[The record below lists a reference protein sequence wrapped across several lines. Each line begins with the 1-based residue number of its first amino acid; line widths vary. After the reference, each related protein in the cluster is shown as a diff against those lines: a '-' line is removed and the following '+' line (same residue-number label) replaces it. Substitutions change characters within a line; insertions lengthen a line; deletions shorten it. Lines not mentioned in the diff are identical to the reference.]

1 VNEQTIRTVFAIK
14 FFMQGKKQLQPKAL
28 YTITLEQL
36 VPADNYYRRLN
47 KAIDLNWLYKMTKE
61 YYGSE
66 GQESIDPVVFFKIC
80 LTGYI
85 NNISSDRR
93 LMEHCSDSLG
103 IRLFLGYDIDEPL
116 PWHSTISR
124 TRQLYGEEV
133 FKQLFEEV
141 FEKCVQSGMIAG
153 HTQAIDGA
161 FLKANASKDSLEIKQ
176 VSESVEEYLLANI
189 KANTSPRRPAKINRA
204 DDEQQHMQGDEDEQT
219 RQLKELDTRY
229 QRQSKEYE
237 EMPGSESRGKFLS
250 NKTHYSPT
258 DPDARIAVKPGKPRE
273 LYYNG
278 QIAVDTAHH
287 VITHAQSFTAD
298 GKDCRDLIS
307 ITKQLQQRLQ
317 PNGLIIEKIAADAAY
332 SSGENYQYL
341 EQQNI
346 TPYIPL
352 LGGALSG
359 SEGFIYDEQNDWYTC
374 ANNKRLKG
382 KGEAVDDGRG
392 HLVKKY
398 YSLQSDCKHCPLR
411 KTCISNKAKTK
422 KIQHSIYKAELQRAK
437 ARQQTVK
444 AKVMKRK
451 RSSTVEPVWGTL
463 INYTGMKRLNAR
475 GLQAANKMLLLA
487 ATVYNLKKWMRF
499 IPVHSN
505 IKALPKTN
513 EKRSVAIVISC
524 IFRLIAGRINPVIF
538 FHQQFTFFTIQN
550 NQPANGL

>member
-1 VNEQTIRTVFAIK
+1 
-14 FFMQGKKQLQPKAL
+14 MQGKKQLQPKML

-36 VPADNYYRRLN
+36 VGPDNFYRRLN
-47 KAIDLNWLYKMTKE
+47 KAIDLQWLYKNTKI

-66 GQESIDPVVFFKIC
+66 GQESIDPVVFFKMC
-80 LTGYI
+80 LVGYI
-85 NNISSDRR
+85 NNINSDRK
-93 LMEHCSDSLG
+93 LTEYCADSLG
-103 IRLFLGYDIDEPL
+103 IRLFLGYDLDEPL

-133 FKQLFEEV
+133 FKQLFEQV
-141 FEKCVQSGMIAG
+141 FKKCMNSGMIAG
-153 HTQAIDGA
+153 HTQALDGA

-176 VSESVEEYLLANI
+176 VSQSVDAYLLENI
-189 KANTSPRRPAKINRA
+189 KANTTPRRPAKINRA
-204 DDEQQHMQGDEDEQT
+204 DQEQQHMDGNDEEQT

-229 QRQSKEYE
+229 QRQGKNYE
-237 EMPGSESRGKFLS
+237 EMPGSEGRGKFLS

-298 GKDCRDLIS
+298 GKDCRDLIT
-307 ITKQLQQRLQ
+307 IAEQLQTRLHQ
-317 PNGLIIEKIAADAAY
+317 HGMQVEKLLADGAY

-341 EQQNI
+341 ERNNI

-359 SEGFIYDEQNDWYTC
+359 SEGFVYDEINDWYIC
-374 ANNKRLKG
+374 RNNKILKG

-398 YSLQSDCKHCPLR
+398 FSLQSDCKNCPLR
-411 KTCISNKAKTK
+411 SSCITEKAKTK
-422 KIQHSIYKAELQRAK
+422 KIQHSIYKAALERAK
-437 ARQQTVK
+437 VRQQTVMAK
-444 AKVMKRK
+444 AMKRK

-463 INYTGMKRLNAR
+463 INFTGMKRLNAR
-475 GLQAANKMLLLA
+475 GLKAANKMLLLA
-487 ATVYNLKKWMRF
+487 ATVYNLKKWLRF
-499 IPVHSN
+499 TAPKTA
-505 IKALPKTN
+505 IKAMALLKIKAGEGFWLLKTAF
-513 EKRSVAIVISC
+513 KKTIWSPIASIK
-524 IFRLIAGRINPVIF
+524 IFVYPFSLSK
-538 FHQQFTFFTIQN
+538 T
-550 NQPANGL
+550 

>member
-1 VNEQTIRTVFAIK
+1 
-14 FFMQGKKQLQPKAL
+14 MQGKKQLTPKML

-36 VPADNYYRRLN
+36 VPQDNFYRRLR
-47 KAIDLNWLYKMTKE
+47 KAIALEWLYKATEK
-61 YYGSE
+61 YYGQE

-80 LTGYI
+80 LIGYI
-85 NNISSDRR
+85 NNIVSDRK
-93 LMEHCSDSLG
+93 LIEFCADSLG

-133 FKQLFEEV
+133 FKQLFEQV
-141 FEKCVQSGMIAG
+141 FEKCMQSGMIAG

-176 VSESVEEYLLANI
+176 VDQSVDEYLLENI
-189 KANTSPRRPAKINRA
+189 KANTSPRRPAKHNRA
-204 DDEQQHMQGDEDEQT
+204 EEEQQHMEGDDKDQT

-229 QRQSKEYE
+229 QRQQKNYE
-237 EMPGSESRGKFLS
+237 EMPGSDHGKYLS

-298 GKDCRDLIS
+298 GKDCRDLIT
-307 ITKQLQQRLQ
+307 ITDQLQSRLKQ
-317 PNGLIIEKIAADAAY
+317 HGMQIEKLLADAAY
-332 SSGENYQYL
+332 SSGENYEYL

-346 TPYIPL
+346 TAYIPL

-359 SEGFIYDEQNDWYTC
+359 SEGFIYDEQNDWYIC
-374 ANNKRLKG
+374 RNNKILRG
-382 KGEAVDDGRG
+382 SGRVVDDGRG
-392 HLVKKY
+392 HAVKKY
-398 YSLQSDCKHCPLR
+398 FSLQSDCKNCPLR
-411 KTCISNKAKTK
+411 KTCISDNAKTK
-422 KIQHSIYKAELQRAK
+422 KVQHSVYKAELERAK
-437 ARQQTVK
+437 ARQQTVR

-463 INYTGMKRLNAR
+463 INFTGMKRLNAR
-475 GLQAANKMLLLA
+475 GIKAANKMLLLA
-487 ATVYNLKKWMRF
+487 ATVYNLKKWLKF
-499 IPVHSN
+499 VAPKTN
-505 IKALPKTN
+505 IKAMAMVQTKTREGFVLIKN
-513 EKRSVAIVISC
+513 FLLQRILSPISASKFLHLSIC
-524 IFRLIAGRINPVIF
+524 FAKK
-538 FHQQFTFFTIQN
+538 
-550 NQPANGL
+550 